1 MIYTNIL
8 HFYERILWLS
18 LHFYE
23 RLLRLSIT
31 IRQLRDR
38 TIPTRNNQIVPDHL
52 KVVKL
57 SQGYSKG
64 IAKLYAEEEAFP
76 LPRTKQVG
84 VGQRE
89 KKRKH
94 FCSYCHLPILLVPTT
109 P

>member
-38 TIPTRNNQIVPDHL
+38 TIPSRNNQIVPDHL

-57 SQGYSKG
+57 SQRYSKG
-64 IAKLYAEEEAFP
+64 IVKLYAEEKA
-76 LPRTKQVG
+76 LPYSSLKRSELDEERR
-84 VGQRE
+84 RE
-89 KKRKH
+89 NT
-94 FCSYCHLPILLVPTT
+94 FVSIVITMF
-109 P
+109 

>member
-1 MIYTNIL
+1 MIYTNI
-8 HFYERILWLS
+8 

-38 TIPTRNNQIVPDHL
+38 TIPTRNNQIVPDYL

-64 IAKLYAEEEAFP
+64 IATLYAEEEAFP
-76 LPRTKQVG
+76 YPALKRSELDEERR
-84 VGQRE
+84 RE
-89 KKRKH
+89 DT
-94 FCSYCHLPILLVPTT
+94 FVSTVITMF
-109 P
+109 